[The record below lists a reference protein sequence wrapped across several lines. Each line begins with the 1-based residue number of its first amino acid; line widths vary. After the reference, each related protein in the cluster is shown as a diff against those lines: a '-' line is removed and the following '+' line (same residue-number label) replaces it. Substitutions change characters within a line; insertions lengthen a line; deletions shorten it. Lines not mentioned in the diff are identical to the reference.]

1 MEGSSSKLFVTSLL
15 MLLAISSSLVAMA
28 SWPLSTEFIKTSCRS
43 TIYPRLCFS
52 SLSVHAN
59 LIQTSP
65 RILASTA
72 LNVTLKSVRSTCSVM
87 VELSKSRGMS
97 HRELGAMK
105 DCVEVLGDAVD
116 QLQRSIGEMGKLKG
130 SNFQMFMSDIQTWVS
145 AALTNEDTCT
155 EGFAGNAM
163 NGKVKT
169 IVRGRIVN
177 VAQLTSNALALVN
190 QFASLHA

>member
-15 MLLAISSSLVAMA
+15 ILLATSSSLVAMA
-28 SWPLSTEFIKTSCRS
+28 SPLSTEFIRTSCRS
-43 TIYPRLCFS
+43 TTYPGLCFS
-52 SLSVHAN
+52 SLSIHAN

-72 LNVTLKSVRSTCSVM
+72 LNVTLLSVRSTCSAM
-87 VELSKSRGMS
+87 KELSKSRGMS
-97 HRELGAMK
+97 HRVLGAMK
-105 DCVEVLGDAVD
+105 DCVEVFGDAVD
-116 QLQRSIGEMGKLKG
+116 QLQRSIGQMGKLKG

-145 AALTNEDTCT
+145 AVLTNEDTCS

-169 IVRGRIVN
+169 IVRGRIVK

-190 QFASLHA
+190 QFASLHG

>member
-1 MEGSSSKLFVTSLL
+1 
-15 MLLAISSSLVAMA
+15 
-28 SWPLSTEFIKTSCRS
+28 
-43 TIYPRLCFS
+43 
-52 SLSVHAN
+52 
-59 LIQTSP
+59 
-65 RILASTA
+65 
-72 LNVTLKSVRSTCSVM
+72 M

-97 HRELGAMK
+97 PRELGAMK